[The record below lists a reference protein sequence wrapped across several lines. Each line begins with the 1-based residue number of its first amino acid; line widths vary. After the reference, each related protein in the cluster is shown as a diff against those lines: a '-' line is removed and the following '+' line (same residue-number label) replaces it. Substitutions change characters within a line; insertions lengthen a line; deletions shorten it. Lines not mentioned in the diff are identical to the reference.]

1 MGSNSSDILYRVKF
15 TNPRKLMQTF
25 LPYESF
31 SQSAKVLDWRR
42 LGKQR
47 VEGMQII
54 NAIGNPDA
62 KGWRNHPITIMWTPY
77 VECLKLYTNTIITE
91 WISRGYNNNM
101 KFYDINPNMIMT
113 DIPHWIGK
121 EEFHSSHR
129 ANLLRKDLEWYSQ
142 FGWTENSESP
152 YVWHDKE
159 GLWYEQY
166 VGTGERN
173 YIG

>member
-1 MGSNSSDILYRVKF
+1 
-15 TNPRKLMQTF
+15 MQTF

-31 SQSAKVLDWRR
+31 RESAKVLDWKR

-54 NAIGNPDA
+54 NAIENPN
-62 KGWRNHPITIMWTPY
+62 KQGWQNHPITIMWTPY
-77 VECLKLYTNTIITE
+77 LSALKLYTNVIIQE
-91 WISRGYNNNM
+91 WMSRGYNNNM
-101 KFYDINPNMIMT
+101 NFYDLGNRMT
-113 DIPHWIGK
+113 KPHWIGK

-129 ANLLRKDLEWYSQ
+129 ANLLRKDYEYYSQ

-159 GLWYEQY
+159 GLWYEQM
-166 VGTGERN
+166 VNTGERI
-173 YIG
+173 YL

>member
-1 MGSNSSDILYRVKF
+1 
-15 TNPRKLMQTF
+15 MQTF

-54 NAIGNPDA
+54 NAIQNPDA

-101 KFYDINPNMIMT
+101 KFYDVKPNMDMI
-113 DIPHWIGK
+113 DIPHWLGR
-121 EEFHSSHR
+121 EDFHSSHR
-129 ANLLRKDLEWYSQ
+129 ANLLRKDLEWYGQ
-142 FGWTENSESP
+142 FGWTENPESP
-152 YVWHDKE
+152 YVWHDRE
-159 GLWYEQY
+159 GLWYEQM
-166 VGTGERN
+166 VNTGNRI
-173 YIG
+173 YL